1 MGSRARY
8 NASAMDL
15 RECCATAGPRHPWEV
30 SRAHFFRDR
39 LVAHA
44 ILCPGIRVLDVGAGD
59 GYLASVLLPRLRPDG
74 AVLCYDALYPT
85 DVLERLRAQA
95 APELSFT
102 NQRPDR
108 AFDLV
113 LLLDVLEHVADD
125 CDLLADVVRD
135 LVRPGGFLVA
145 SVPAWPEF
153 FTQHDRMLGH
163 HRRYRPARLQQLLQH
178 CDLTVVEQGGLF
190 HSLLAVRG
198 WEKLAELVRGIHS
211 QPGPESAPS
220 VADTAVAH
228 WQGRAWLSQAVLSGL
243 ALDRAVGQMCARA
256 GVRLPG
262 LSAWAIARKA

>member
-1 MGSRARY
+1 
-8 NASAMDL
+8 MDL

-59 GYLASVLLPRLRPDG
+59 GYLASVLLPLLRPDG

-163 HRRYRPARLQQLLQH
+163 HRRYRPARLQQLLQQ

-198 WEKLAELVRGIHS
+198 WEKLAELVRGILS
-211 QPGPESAPS
+211 RPSPESAS
-220 VADTAVAH
+220 AVADTAVGR
-228 WQGRAWLSQAVLSGL
+228 WQGRAWLTQAALSGL
-243 ALDRAVGQMCARA
+243 ALDRAIGQMCARA
-256 GVRLPG
+256 GVVLPG
-262 LSAWAIARKA
+262 LSAWAIAKKP